1 MSFMSPFKQPFS
13 LSLSILCCGFLVFSC
28 NDNKKSNGSTKV
40 LINDSL
46 AGKESANPYTTHD
59 LSPMDMSYY
68 PSDYPVLKMNG
79 TDTGALVARVIYS
92 RPQKK
97 GRNIFGTTERSLR
110 QYGKEWRLG
119 ANEATEIE
127 FFKPVTIGGK
137 KVDKGRYII
146 YCIPYADKWTII
158 LNSNLYTWGL
168 HMDRTKDIFKT
179 DIPVSEQSPSL
190 EDFTMVF
197 TPAPYGTDLRVSWD
211 NVKAA
216 LPISYS
222 K

>member
-1 MSFMSPFKQPFS
+1 MSFMSPFKQHFS
-13 LSLSILCCGFLVFSC
+13 FSFLVLFFVCVVMSC
-28 NDNKKSNGSTKV
+28 NDNKKSNGNTKV

-46 AGKESANPYTTHD
+46 ASKETANPYTTHD

-127 FFKPVTIGGK
+127 FFKPVIIGGK

-146 YCIPYADKWTII
+146 YCIPYPDRWTII

-179 DIPVSEQSPSL
+179 DIPVSVQSPSV

-197 TPAPYGTDLRVSWD
+197 TSAPYGTDLLISWD
-211 NVKAA
+211 NVKAV

>member
-1 MSFMSPFKQPFS
+1 MSLFKQSSRFF
-13 LSLSILCCGFLVFSC
+13 ILMHCCALLLFSC
-28 NDNKKSNGSTKV
+28 NNKKGNSETNL

-46 AGKESANPYTTHD
+46 SGKETSNPYVTHD
-59 LSPMDMSYY
+59 QSPMDMSYC
-68 PSDYPVLKMNG
+68 PSDYPLLKMNG
-79 TDTGALVARVIYS
+79 TDTGALIARVIYS

-97 GRNIFGTTERSLR
+97 GRNIFGETERSLR

-127 FFKPVTIGGK
+127 FFKAVMINGK
-137 KVDKGRYII
+137 KIDKGRYII
-146 YCIPYADKWTII
+146 YCIPYPDKWTIV

-179 DIPVSEQSPSL
+179 DIPVSIQSPPL

-197 TPAPYGTDLRVSWD
+197 ETATYGSDLLMSWD
-211 NVKAA
+211 NVKTV
-216 LPISYS
+216 LPIAYS